1 MPKAIPLNARGNY
14 CRKVYESKIHL
25 YDLPAAAFHLKAEV
39 SDVVSAARKTDSL
52 RCKSC
57 HFTGK
62 LFGNQTCGLLEK
74 VCPSKFLFTR
84 SSSCIWV
91 SARPSRVCIRGAVG
105 TKRRKVELLLQLVTA
120 AIKAGSVTETAALS
134 LSRHRSGWPWLQ
146 ATSTDFTLPVR
157 AVLRLGA
164 EVRPMWF
171 CLFQRYCV
179 PPQQLVQ
186 SHRSC

>member
-14 CRKVYESKIHL
+14 CGKVYESKIHL
-25 YDLPAAAFHLKAEV
+25 YDLTAAAFHLKAEV

-62 LFGNQTCGLLEK
+62 LLGNQRCRLLGK

-91 SARPSRVCIRGAVG
+91 RARPSRVCIRGAVG
-105 TKRRKVELLLQLVTA
+105 TKRRKVEGVA
-120 AIKAGSVTETAALS
+120 AVVG
-134 LSRHRSGWPWLQ
+134 
-146 ATSTDFTLPVR
+146 
-157 AVLRLGA
+157 
-164 EVRPMWF
+164 F
-171 CLFQRYCV
+171 CCR
-179 PPQQLVQ
+179 
-186 SHRSC
+186 RGRG

>member
-62 LFGNQTCGLLEK
+62 LFGNQTWTFRKGLPLK
-74 VCPSKFLFTR
+74 VFVYPVQLLHL
-84 SSSCIWV
+84 
-91 SARPSRVCIRGAVG
+91 G
-105 TKRRKVELLLQLVTA
+105 KR
-120 AIKAGSVTETAALS
+120 
-134 LSRHRSGWPWLQ
+134 
-146 ATSTDFTLPVR
+146 
-157 AVLRLGA
+157 
-164 EVRPMWF
+164 
-171 CLFQRYCV
+171 
-179 PPQQLVQ
+179 
-186 SHRSC
+186 